1 MSYYYFR
8 AKKKKKKK
16 KKKKRA
22 RAVFSKC
29 REIVRTNLEEE
40 FSKRRADITYVYV
53 DICIYLCMKLITRV
67 TIKPLGEKTHLFF
80 FFFFF
85 EVIYLIITCC
95 CTPACSLSLPR
106 ALERAPA
113 SSRLLVS
120 FSERLGRLWKLSV
133 SLSLSIVR
141 ARSLGFSRHGFL
153 FDWIDRFARVRSP
166 RRARLLLL
174 RLHRRLRRR

>member
-8 AKKKKKKK
+8 AKKKK

-40 FSKRRADITYVYV
+40 FSKRRADITYQYVYV
-53 DICIYLCMKLITRV
+53 EICIYLCMKLITRV

-133 SLSLSIVR
+133 SLSLNRS
-141 ARSLGFSRHGFL
+141 RSLTWL
-153 FDWIDRFARVRSP
+153 QSP
-166 RRARLLLL
+166 RVPF
-174 RLHRRLRRR
+174 